1 MIGQRKP
8 GSLFSTL
15 MLVLLL
21 PVLAGAA
28 AFRVQPES
36 ILLTD
41 PEASQQLVISAL
53 TPAGENLDITR
64 DVSYTAS
71 DPSIATI
78 DHRGLVRPQAEGHTE
93 IIIAYH
99 DHELSVPLEVRG
111 LRAPVP
117 VSFSQDVIP
126 ILTKSS
132 CNSGGCHGKAE
143 GQNGF
148 KLSIF
153 GFDPESDFAALV
165 NEGRGRR
172 VSMATPRRSLLLLKG
187 TAQTPHG
194 GGLKIDPGSY
204 RYQRLQRWISEGA
217 PFTTETDQQRRIV
230 GIEIEPEQQIL
241 LAGQSQQL
249 QVTAVDATGQR
260 HCVTVTAEYESNA
273 ESIAS
278 VDSLGLVQAG
288 DVPGEAVILVRYL
301 EHVSFCQVTLP
312 RRDVVFQRPPEN
324 NFVDRLVWDK
334 LQRLG
339 VAPSNLADDAMFLR
353 RVYLD
358 TIGTLPTSTEARAF
372 LTDGSPDKR
381 VVLIDQ
387 LLQRDEYAVY
397 WAMQWLNLLR
407 ADQLKVT
414 PQGALAMQRWLTTAF
429 GENLPYDEMARQI
442 LTVRGNTSA
451 DGPGSFYKIVN
462 EPEELARSLS
472 QLLLGVRIECAQCHH
487 HPSERWSQEDYIG
500 LAGFFTSVK
509 LKGLPGGKQA
519 IISVAGTDLPH
530 PRSGEPV
537 AARALGATS
546 PDFTD
551 TPDRRVI
558 LARWMTAPENAF
570 FAKAITNRLWAHYFG
585 RGLIEP
591 IDDIRETNPATNA
604 PLMQA
609 LADHLR
615 KVDYDLKAFTRTLL
629 NSRVYQL
636 SSLSN
641 TSNEDDYQNFSHAAY
656 KSLPAEVLLDAICQ
670 STGVTE
676 KFNGWP
682 KGFRAI
688 QVWDNRMPSY
698 FFRVF
703 GRPVRATVCE
713 CERSD
718 EPSIAQALHL
728 LNSLEIADKI
738 GSRDG
743 AVRELANSDLSNDK
757 IIEELYLKTISR
769 FPEETDTQSML
780 QAFAGTE
787 ADRRMAAEDVL
798 WALLNSKEYL
808 FNH

>member
-1 MIGQRKP
+1 MTGQRKS
-8 GSLFSTL
+8 GSFFNAL

-28 AFRVQPES
+28 AFRAHPES
-36 ILLTD
+36 VLLVD
-41 PEASQQLVISAL
+41 PEDSQQLVISAS
-53 TPAGENLDITR
+53 TPTGDNLDITR

-78 DHRGLVRPQAEGHTE
+78 DRRGLVRPRAEGRTE
-93 IIIAYH
+93 IIIGYR

-111 LRAPVP
+111 IHDPAP
-117 VSFSQDVIP
+117 VSFSHDVIP

-132 CNSGGCHGKAE
+132 CNSVGCHGKAE
-143 GQNGF
+143 GKNGF

-153 GFDPESDFAALV
+153 GFDPEADFTALV
-165 NEGRGRR
+165 SEGRGRR
-172 VSMATPRRSLLLLKG
+172 VSLPAPRRSLLLLKG
-187 TAQTPHG
+187 TARTPHG
-194 GGLKIDPGSY
+194 GGQKIDPGSHH
-204 RYQRLQRWISEGA
+204 YQRLRRWISEGA
-217 PFTTETDQQRRIV
+217 AFTTKTDQQRRIV

-249 QVTAVDATGQR
+249 QVTAIDATGQR
-260 HCVTVTAEYESNA
+260 HCVTVIAEYESNA
-273 ESIAS
+273 ETIAT
-278 VDSLGLVQAG
+278 VDSVGLVQAG
-288 DVPGEAVILVRYL
+288 DVPGEAVILVRYMK
-301 EHVSFCQVTLP
+301 HVSFCQVTVP

-324 NFVDRLVWDK
+324 NFVDRFVWDK

-339 VAPSNLADDAMFLR
+339 VNPSNLAGDAMFLR
-353 RVYLD
+353 RAFLD

-372 LTDGSPDKR
+372 LTDASPDKR
-381 VVLIDQ
+381 ALLIDQ
-387 LLQRDEYAVY
+387 LLQRDEYASY

-414 PQGALAMQRWLTTAF
+414 PQGTLAMQRWLTTAF
-429 GENLPYDEMARQI
+429 AANLPYDELARQI
-442 LTVRGNTSA
+442 LTVRGNTAA

-462 EPEELARSLS
+462 KPEELAHSLS

-487 HPSERWSQEDYIG
+487 HPSERWSQEDYVG

-519 IISVAGTDLPH
+519 IIAVAGSDLPH
-530 PRSGEPV
+530 PRSGETV
-537 AARALGATS
+537 AARALGAANA
-546 PDFTD
+546 DFTD
-551 TPDRRVI
+551 ITDRRVT
-558 LARWMTAPENAF
+558 LARWMTAPENPF
-570 FAKAITNRLWAHYFG
+570 FARAIANRLWAHYFG

-615 KVDYDLKAFTRTLL
+615 EIDYDLKAFTRTLL

-636 SSLSN
+636 TSSSN
-641 TSNEDDYQNFSHAAY
+641 ISNEDDFQNFSHAAY

-682 KGFRAI
+682 EGFRAI

-718 EPSIAQALHL
+718 EPSISQALHL
-728 LNSLEIADKI
+728 LNSQEIADKI

-743 AVRELANSDLSNDK
+743 AVRQLANSDLPNDK

-769 FPEETDTQSML
+769 FPEETDTQLML
-780 QAFAGTE
+780 QAFADAET
-787 ADRRMAAEDVL
+787 DRRMAAEDIL